1 MIVMPDP
8 IRLVSRGKIF
18 RLAALVLG
26 ILFLAGFLLSLAS
39 QLQRGEFIFD
49 KLPFVWGVWGIIFLV
64 LGFRGSLR
72 R

>member
-1 MIVMPDP
+1 MICNSVKMKL
-8 IRLVSRGKIF
+8 ISRGKIF

-39 QLQRGEFIFD
+39 QLQRGEFTFD
-49 KLPFVWGVWGIIFLV
+49 RLPFVWGVWGIIFLV